1 MHIYVCGN
9 ITVDEFWQVDHFPA
23 EGESALGNKVHSDV
37 GGKGA
42 NQAMIL
48 SRCGLTTSLITAT
61 GEDSQGEWLRQRA
74 SDENLLLLPASASV
88 PFSDN
93 SVIFTTA
100 QGDNAIM
107 TSNAAANSLTPE
119 RVSDWLQAA
128 QPGDIFLQQGNLSA
142 QTTLALFRL
151 AKSRG
156 MTTVFNPSP
165 VSPAFVDCWPWI
177 DIAVV
182 NQGEATLLQPRLS
195 SHGSLITTLGAGGA
209 ELQRDQ
215 QRWRV
220 PAMQADVVDTTGAG
234 DTFLAVL
241 LASSLLRQTAPD
253 SLALRHATAAAAL
266 TVSRRGT
273 WRAFPTRAELQAIL
287 SATQSS

>member
-37 GGKGA
+37 GGKGS
-42 NQAMIL
+42 NQAMVL
-48 SRCGLTTSLITAT
+48 SRCGIATTLITAT
-61 GEDSQGEWLRQRA
+61 GADSQGEWLRQRVSHERLA
-74 SDENLLLLPASASV
+74 LLPTAATV

-100 QGDNAIM
+100 EGDNAIM

-119 RVSDWLQAA
+119 TVSAHLTVA
-128 QPGDIFLQQGNLSA
+128 QPGDIFLQQGNLTP
-142 QTTLALFRL
+142 QTTLALFQQ

-156 MTTVFNPSP
+156 MITVFNPSP
-165 VSPAFVDCWPWI
+165 VNPDFAHCWPWV

-182 NQGEATLLQPRLS
+182 NQGEAALLTPTLPP
-195 SHGSLITTLGAGGA
+195 HGSLITTLGAAGA
-209 ELQRDQ
+209 QLQRDQ
-215 QRWRV
+215 QSWQV
-220 PAMQADVVDTTGAG
+220 AAVKTEVIDTTGAG
-234 DTFLAVL
+234 DTFLAVM
-241 LASSLLRQTAPD
+241 LASSLLRQTLPD
-253 SLALRHATAAAAL
+253 ALALHHATAAAAI

-273 WRAFPTRAELQAIL
+273 WGAFPTRSELQAIL
-287 SATQSS
+287 ARR

>member
-23 EGESALGNKVHSDV
+23 AGESALGNKVHSDV

-42 NQAMIL
+42 NQAMVL
-48 SRCGLTTSLITAT
+48 SRCGISTALITAT
-61 GEDSQGEWLRQRA
+61 GEDSQGEWLRQCV
-74 SDENLLLLPASASV
+74 SHESLTLLPPAATV

-100 QGDNAIM
+100 DGDNAIM
-107 TSNAAANSLTPE
+107 TSNAAANSLTPAS
-119 RVSDWLQAA
+119 VSAYLTTA
-128 QPGDIFLQQGNLSA
+128 QPGDIFLQQGNLA
-142 QTTLALFRL
+142 APTTLALFQL

-165 VSPAFVDCWPWI
+165 VNPEFAHCWPWV

-182 NQGEATLLQPRLS
+182 NQGEAALLAPVLPP
-195 SHGSLITTLGAGGA
+195 HASLITTLGAAGA
-209 ELQRDQ
+209 RLQRDQ
-215 QRWRV
+215 QCWQV
-220 PAMQADVVDTTGAG
+220 AAVTAEVIDTTGAG
-234 DTFLAVL
+234 DTFLAVM
-241 LASSLLRQTAPD
+241 LASSLLRQTPPD
-253 SLALRHATAAAAL
+253 ALALRHATEAAAI

-273 WRAFPTRAELQAIL
+273 WGAFPTSSELQAIL
-287 SATQSS
+287 ARR

>member
-37 GGKGA
+37 GGKGS
-42 NQAMIL
+42 NQAMVL
-48 SRCGLTTSLITAT
+48 SRCGIATTLITAT
-61 GEDSQGEWLRQRA
+61 GADSQGEWLRQRA
-74 SDENLLLLPASASV
+74 SDERLTLLPSAATV
-88 PFSDN
+88 TFSDN

-100 QGDNAIM
+100 DGNNAIM

-119 RVSDWLQAA
+119 SVSAHLTAA
-128 QPGDIFLQQGNLSA
+128 QPGDIFLQQGNLSP
-142 QTTLALFRL
+142 QTTLALFQQ

-165 VSPAFVDCWPWI
+165 VNPDFAHCWPWV

-182 NQGEATLLQPRLS
+182 NQGEAALLIPMLPP
-195 SHGSLITTLGAGGA
+195 HGSLITTLGAAGA
-209 ELQRDQ
+209 QLQRDQ
-215 QRWRV
+215 QSWQV
-220 PAMQADVVDTTGAG
+220 AAVKAEVIDTTGAG
-234 DTFLAVL
+234 DTFLAVM
-241 LASSLLRQTAPD
+241 LASSLLRQTLPD
-253 SLALRHATAAAAL
+253 ALALRHATAAAAI

-273 WRAFPTRAELQAIL
+273 WGAFPTRSELQVIL
-287 SATQSS
+287 ARR